1 MKQEFI
7 ISAFEKYLDLACTA
21 IKKYDQNHLTLGIRF
36 GGSISDELL
45 RTARI
50 FDVCS
55 VNVYEYE
62 PMWQVERAYRYT
74 GRPVLIGEFHIGIPA
89 NGLGAGL
96 VQAKDQT
103 ERGIAY
109 RYYVEQ
115 AASLG
120 CFLGAYWFQWRDEP
134 VLGRRDGENYNI
146 GFVDINDR
154 PYKELVE
161 AAKMTNERLYGVH
174 SGKIAPFNQMPKA
187 SDAGTPS
194 SPWKF

>member
-1 MKQEFI
+1 
-7 ISAFEKYLDLACTA
+7 
-21 IKKYDQNHLTLGIRF
+21 
-36 GGSISDELL
+36 
-45 RTARI
+45 
-50 FDVCS
+50 
-55 VNVYEYE
+55 
-62 PMWQVERAYRYT
+62 MWQVERAYRYT
-74 GRPVLIGEFHIGIPA
+74 GRPVLIGEFHIGVPA